1 MISKKKVIITGAA
14 GQDGLILSK
23 ILLKKK
29 FEVYGIIKNKKYEN
43 LNKKVKYLKTE
54 IKNKKKIS
62 NFVKKIKPNVIVH
75 LAANNPSYIDKINKN
90 KFYSDNF
97 SFTKILI
104 KSLIKNDLNVKFIF
118 ANSSQIFSKKDRL
131 VNEKSNFLVSN
142 RYNKFRI
149 DILKFLKKYE
159 KNKKFS
165 YINLI
170 LFNHDSKFRNN
181 KFLFPRL
188 IKAIKFRKINFIKT
202 IYKENIIADFSHA
215 EDICQ
220 AIYLIIKNNI
230 SINNLII
237 SSGKKTKVND
247 LVDYLINKHAL
258 SIKIKIKQ
266 KKNDNYLIG
275 NNKLA
280 KKLLKWRPRK
290 SIYDAVD
297 EIYNF
302 I

>member
-43 LNKKVKYLKTE
+43 LNKKVKYLKTD

-104 KSLIKNDLNVKFIF
+104 NSLIKNDLNVKFIF

>member
-29 FEVYGIIKNKKYEN
+29 FEVHGIIKNKKYEN
-43 LNKKVKYLKTE
+43 LNKKVKYLKTD

-62 NFVKKIKPNVIVH
+62 NFIKKIKPNVIVH
-75 LAANNPSYIDKINKN
+75 LAANNPSYIDRINKN
-90 KFYSDNF
+90 KFYSENF

-118 ANSSQIFSKKDRL
+118 ANSSQIFSKKKRL
-131 VNEKSNFLVSN
+131 VNEKSNFLISN

-165 YINLI
+165 YINLV

>member
-43 LNKKVKYLKTE
+43 LNKKVKYLKTD

-62 NFVKKIKPNVIVH
+62 NFIKKIKPNVIVH
-75 LAANNPSYIDKINKN
+75 LAANNPSYIDRINKN
-90 KFYSDNF
+90 KFYSENF

-118 ANSSQIFSKKDRL
+118 ANSSQIFSKKKRL
-131 VNEKSNFLVSN
+131 VNEKSNFLISN

-165 YINLI
+165 YINLV

-247 LVDYLINKHAL
+247 LIDYLINKHAL
-258 SIKIKIKQ
+258 SIKIKVKQ
-266 KKNDNYLIG
+266 KKNNNYLIG

>member
-1 MISKKKVIITGAA
+1 M
-14 GQDGLILSK
+14 
-23 ILLKKK
+23 
-29 FEVYGIIKNKKYEN
+29 
-43 LNKKVKYLKTE
+43 
-54 IKNKKKIS
+54 
-62 NFVKKIKPNVIVH
+62 
-75 LAANNPSYIDKINKN
+75 
-90 KFYSDNF
+90 
-97 SFTKILI
+97 
-104 KSLIKNDLNVKFIF
+104 
-118 ANSSQIFSKKDRL
+118 
-131 VNEKSNFLVSN
+131 
-142 RYNKFRI
+142 
-149 DILKFLKKYE
+149 
-159 KNKKFS
+159 
-165 YINLI
+165 
-170 LFNHDSKFRNN
+170 
-181 KFLFPRL
+181 

-247 LVDYLINKHAL
+247 LIDYLINKHAL
-258 SIKIKIKQ
+258 SIKIKVKQ
-266 KKNDNYLIG
+266 KKNNNYLIG